1 MNARAHRRHFLAPE
15 VVQTSAMDCGP
26 AALKSVLDGHGI
38 AVSYARLRDA
48 CQTDVDGT
56 SIDTMEAVAGQL
68 GLDAEQIVVPADHV
82 LIPDAATL
90 PAIVVVRLA
99 DRLTH
104 FVVVWRRHGPLVQV
118 MDPGVGRRWMT
129 VSELVG
135 QLYLHRM
142 TVPAADWR
150 AWAGTAD
157 CLLPM
162 TGRLRALGIG
172 RAAAQRAIDTASADP
187 EWRSLATLDAA
198 IRMVRAL
205 IDTGGLDAGAE
216 AGQLVERLTSQIQND
231 AARAS
236 LIPDR
241 FWSVQPAGEGAVG
254 DDAGSA
260 RVTVTGAVLVRC
272 RGRRAPPSTA
282 DTAAPLAEAVAAAL
296 HERPV
301 SPARELARQLWAD
314 PAVSLPLLAG
324 TSAIAAAAVVIE
336 ALLFRGALD
345 ISRDLGVR
353 EQRLGALAALL
364 AFTIL
369 VAALEL
375 PLASRLL
382 AAGRRLEIG
391 LRLRFFS
398 HVPRLGDRYF
408 HSRLISDL
416 AERVHSLQQ
425 LRQWPTHA
433 GRFLRALCELAAT
446 TAGIAWIDPDSA
458 TLATLLA
465 VLTVAIPLASQPW
478 LSELE
483 LRMRTHGGALSRYYF
498 DALLGLVPIRT
509 HGAERPLRREHGRVM
524 REWLASGVQLLRASV
539 VMESLQAAIGF
550 GLAGWLLWAHLARGG
565 DASSLLLL
573 YWALRVPGLGDEI
586 AMLARQYPA
595 SRNVML
601 RLLEPLQSPAVL
613 PAPVSAPVAA
623 PPPGGASIVMES
635 VTVQAAGR
643 QVLQGIDLN
652 VPAGAHVAIVGASGA
667 GKSTLV
673 GLLLGWQTP
682 AAGQVLVDGLPLDP
696 LAAAALRRS
705 VAWVDPAVQLWNRT
719 LLQNLH
725 YGNPREAPLAAG
737 FAVAAASLQELVEKL
752 PNGLQTSL
760 GEGGALV
767 SGGEGQRV
775 RLGRALLR
783 SDVRLVVLDEPFRGL
798 DRDARAALLSF
809 VREHWRDATLLCIS
823 HDVGE
828 TRAFDRVLVVDE
840 GAIVEDGNP
849 NVLAAS
855 DSRFRRMLE
864 SENDVRTR
872 LWASPVWRRVNV
884 VDGRV
889 IEGDSS
895 AVGGSR

>member
-1 MNARAHRRHFLAPE
+1 MNARVDRRRFLAPE

-26 AALKSVLDGHGI
+26 ASLKSILDGHGI
-38 AVSYARLRDA
+38 PVSYARLRDA

-68 GLDAEQIVVPADHV
+68 GLDAEQILVPADHV

-90 PAIVVVRLA
+90 PAIVVVRLS

-118 MDPGVGRRWMT
+118 MDPSVGRRWMT
-129 VSELVG
+129 VRELVG

-142 TVPAADWR
+142 TVPAPEWR
-150 AWAGTAD
+150 AWAGTD
-157 CLLPM
+157 ECLRPM
-162 TGRLRALGIG
+162 VRRLRTLGIG
-172 RAAAQRAIDTASADP
+172 RAAVQRALDAAIADP
-187 EWRSLATLDAA
+187 GWRSLATLDAA
-198 IRMVRAL
+198 IRMVQAL
-205 IDTGGLDAGAE
+205 IDAGGLDAGAE
-216 AGQLVERLTSQIQND
+216 AGQVMERLTAQIRADPTQ
-231 AARAS
+231 AA
-236 LIPDR
+236 LIPER
-241 FWSVQPAGEGAVG
+241 FWSVRPAADA
-254 DDAGSA
+254 DDGGV
-260 RVTVTGAVLVRC
+260 RVAVTGAVLVRC
-272 RGRRAPPSTA
+272 RGRRAVPAAAGTA
-282 DTAAPLAEAVAAAL
+282 VPLAEAVAASL

-301 SPARELARQLWAD
+301 RPARELARQLRAD
-314 PAVSLPLLAG
+314 PAVSLSLLAVA
-324 TSAIAAAAVVIE
+324 SAMAAAAVVIE

-364 AFTIL
+364 VFTVL

-375 PLASRLL
+375 PLASWLL
-382 AAGRRLEIG
+382 AAGRRLEIE

-446 TAGIAWIDPDSA
+446 TAGIAWIDPASA
-458 TLATLLA
+458 PLAALLA
-465 VLTVAIPLASQPW
+465 VLTVAIPLAALPW

-483 LRMRTHGGALSRYYF
+483 LRTRTHGGALSRYYL

-524 REWLASGVQLLRASV
+524 REWLASGLQLLRASV
-539 VMESLQAAIGF
+539 VMESLQALIGF

-573 YWALRVPGLGDEI
+573 YWALRVPALGDEI

-613 PAPVSAPVAA
+613 PAPSPGPVPA
-623 PPPGGASIVMES
+623 PPPGGASIVMKG

-643 QVLQGIDLN
+643 PLLRGIDLD

-673 GLLLGWQTP
+673 GLLLGWHAP
-682 AAGQVLVDGLPLDP
+682 AAGGVLVDGQPLDP
-696 LAAAALRRS
+696 HAAAALRRS
-705 VAWVDPAVQLWNRT
+705 TAWVDPAVQLWNRT
-719 LLQNLH
+719 LLQNLQ
-725 YGNPREAPLAAG
+725 YGNSREAPHAAG
-737 FAVAAASLQELVEKL
+737 FAVAAVSLQELVEKL
-752 PNGLQTSL
+752 PHGLQTSL

-809 VREHWRDATLLCIS
+809 VREHWRAATLLCIS
-823 HDVGE
+823 HDVSE
-828 TRAFDRVLVVDE
+828 TRAFDRVLVVDN

-849 NVLAAS
+849 DVLAGS
-855 DSRFRRMLE
+855 DSHFRRMLE
-864 SENDVRTR
+864 SEHDVRTR
-872 LWASPVWRRVNV
+872 LWASPAWRRVSV
-884 VDGRV
+884 VDGRL
-889 IEGDSS
+889 IESGGS
-895 AVGGSR
+895 AAGGSR